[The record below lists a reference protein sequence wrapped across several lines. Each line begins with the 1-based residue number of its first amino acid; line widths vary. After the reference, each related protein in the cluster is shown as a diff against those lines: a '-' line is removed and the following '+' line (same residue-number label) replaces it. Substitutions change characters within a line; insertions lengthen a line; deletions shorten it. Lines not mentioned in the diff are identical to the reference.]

1 FVDAYVRLVAM
12 KLVALRAA
20 DYMRV
25 ASPDDR
31 RYLLYNPIVKMK
43 VTTQGEEVIDLLW
56 NVVAAKG
63 FEKDMYFEMATRDIR
78 ALPKLEGTVHVNI
91 ALIVKFIAGYFF
103 NHAPFPPVPRR
114 DQAANDDF
122 LFDQGPARGL
132 GKIAFHDYAPVFA
145 GYPLPNVAVFG
156 EQIAVFREL
165 MTAATPDE
173 TQQKDIDFLMAL
185 GEIFV
190 LVVYAQLVLEN
201 ARLYAVD
208 DGLVDQIFDCLVRD
222 VARFALELYG
232 KPTTTPAQMEHCLR
246 MIRKPVADPAR
257 YERVWQ
263 DHVYA
268 LKGAYQMTE

>member
-1 FVDAYVRLVAM
+1 MTVADAYAVQS
-12 KLVALRAA
+12 ALC
-20 DYMRV
+20 
-25 ASPDDR
+25 
-31 RYLLYNPIVKMK
+31 
-43 VTTQGEEVIDLLW
+43 DLLLADGDR
-56 NVVAAKG
+56 VVG
-63 FEKDMYFEMATRDIR
+63 Y
-78 ALPKLEGTVHVNI
+78 KLGLTSAPMQQMFGVNE
-91 ALIVKFIAGYFF
+91 
-103 NHAPFPPVPRR
+103 P
-114 DQAANDDF
+114 
-122 LFDQGPARGL
+122 
-132 GKIAFHDYAPVFA
+132 DYAPVFA

-222 VARFALELYG
+222 VSHFALELYG
-232 KPTTTPAQMEHCLR
+232 KPATTAAQMEHCLR
-246 MIRKPVADPAR
+246 MIRKPVVDQAR
-257 YERVWQ
+257 YERVWH

-268 LKGAYQMTE
+268 LKGAYQMKE